1 MPTIFS
7 KPNSFNAEIVQE
19 SSAISGL
26 EDGKVYVLAT
36 RPDSF
41 ADAVKTATKH
51 FKNLMDKEGLIYHY
65 DVCLVKDYNSVST
78 SGVLYDA
85 IQRGVNIILPI
96 TTPNI
101 LDKQYVV
108 AKSEPALLDMF
119 IPSMVLLA
127 ENRTKEAIEK
137 ALMNL
142 AIQESESCSKLF
154 GEVFLNNQLLDLFGD
169 LVGGLLG
176 GMGGGAMAMAPTRG
190 FIEAIPSYISH
201 KKSREIMSRFVKNC
215 KFINKAEKM
224 NNLSDS
230 QLKKLQKAKSEVDY
244 VFSLFSPNVYS
255 KFALQFMKKKD
266 ISLAFDNCINRDK
279 IATNSKIKVSIE
291 CAKPEIDAKIDP
303 KIAKKLKTNGKFR
316 VYLSNGEKT
325 VQVKFGR
332 TASCIVYIMYL
343 LDRMQRGDDV
353 DTLKIS
359 NNEKLFCEL
368 YGCVYNKSEAKET
381 FTKLETRLEDGTVKR
396 SRLTDCYLDIR
407 KALDESVAE
416 LGESSLPF
424 YIPNEY
430 SHITVLSSNI
440 FIHETFKNVSF
451 IY

>member
-1 MPTIFS
+1 MTTIFS
-7 KPNSFNAEIVQE
+7 NPNSFNAEIVQE

-36 RPDSF
+36 RSDSF
-41 ADAVKTATKH
+41 ADAVKTAIKN
-51 FKNLMDKEGLIYHY
+51 FKNLTDKDGLIYHY
-65 DVCLVKDYNSVST
+65 DVCVIEDYNSVST
-78 SGVLYDA
+78 SVVLYDA

-96 TTPNI
+96 TIPNI
-101 LDKQYVV
+101 LEKQYVV
-108 AKSEPALLDMF
+108 AKFEPALLDMF

-127 ENRTKEAIEK
+127 ENRTKEAIEN

-142 AIQESESCSKLF
+142 AIQESESCSRLL
-154 GEVFLNNQLLDLFGD
+154 GEVYLNDQLLDLFGD

-176 GMGGGAMAMAPTRG
+176 GMRGAMAMAPTRG

-201 KKSREIMSRFVKNC
+201 KKSREIMNRFVKNC
-215 KFINKAEKM
+215 KFINKAEKT

-230 QLKKLQKAKSEVDY
+230 QLKKLKKAKSEVDY
-244 VFSLFSPNVYS
+244 VFSLFSPDVYS

-291 CAKPEIDAKIDP
+291 SAKPEIDAKIDP

-368 YGCVYNKSEAKET
+368 YGSVYNKSEAKEA
-381 FTKLETRLEDGTVKR
+381 FMKLETRLEDGTVKR

-416 LGESSLPF
+416 LGELALPF

-451 IY
+451 VY